1 MSLLLDALRRAEED
15 SRKRKSDTESVAPAK
30 VSLAEKAV
38 APELTLQEQTSPA
51 SQTPGPAAV
60 DASGLTGAEPTPSS
74 MRLPTHAKGFPDLT
88 SPQDG
93 MPVAMSAP
101 EAASVPAA
109 TNPRAPVQPYGRYAR
124 PTGAEAAQQNSE
136 PAKEGWA
143 VAQAA
148 RESVRPAT
156 GARAEDSQ
164 VSRSSE
170 TATRKPP
177 AERIDMAAPLSA
189 TTQRQALSAAGAMA
203 GARVRPAMGK
213 VQRRQWVLVALVLL
227 VALPLVVFL
236 LFGDAFFGSSSTLAV
251 RSPAIVATVPDSPSA
266 SPADVPAADK
276 PASGAVETLA
286 APVGASNAS
295 VTAQATAS
303 AVSSAAA
310 TQAAASGVAGAADR
324 PRIAA
329 TDPVRRTER
338 RQQQDTPAN
347 RDVAGTTTKDPQ
359 GVSLL
364 SSKAKPASQ
373 MESAYTAYQAG
384 KLGEAT
390 RLYQEV
396 LRADPTQRDAWL
408 GLAVIA
414 HASNQREPAMD
425 AYKRVLRLEPQNAT
439 ALAGLSSLITNA
451 GEPQQESRLREMLAR
466 TPQEAD
472 LNNALGLVLSGERRW
487 SEAQPLF
494 FKAHSAAPQEP
505 QFAYNLAVTLD
516 HLRKSSLA
524 AQYYET
530 ALGLAQGKVAGFDEA
545 SARGRLAAL
554 KAGASAG
561 TTR

>member
-30 VSLAEKAV
+30 ISLAEKV
-38 APELTLQEQTSPA
+38 GAPELTLQEQTSPT
-51 SQTPGPAAV
+51 SPTPAPTAV
-60 DASGLTGAEPTPSS
+60 DTSGLTGADPVSS
-74 MRLPTHAKGFPDLT
+74 TRPPVHATGFPDLAPT
-88 SPQDG
+88 RDG
-93 MPVAMSAP
+93 IPAAVSAP
-101 EAASVPAA
+101 EAAPMPAA
-109 TNPRAPVQPYGRYAR
+109 ADSRAPVQPYGRYAR
-124 PTGAEAAQQNSE
+124 PVGAEAGQQNAE
-136 PAKEGWA
+136 PAKGGWA

-148 RESVRPAT
+148 REPVRPTAEAMAD
-156 GARAEDSQ
+156 GSQDARLA
-164 VSRSSE
+164 E
-170 TATRKPP
+170 TASAKPP
-177 AERIDMAAPLSA
+177 VARIDVAAPLSA

-227 VALPLVVFL
+227 VALPLVGFL
-236 LFGDAFFGSSSTLAV
+236 LFGDALFGSSSTLAV
-251 RSPAIVATVPDSPSA
+251 RSPAIVVTVPDSPAA

-276 PASGAVETLA
+276 PVSGAVETSA
-286 APVGASNAS
+286 APVGASNAP
-295 VTAQATAS
+295 VAAQATAS
-303 AVSSAAA
+303 AVLPTAA

-324 PRIAA
+324 PRMVA
-329 TDPVRRTER
+329 TAPVRRTER

-347 RDVAGTTTKDPQ
+347 RDVAGTTAKDLQ

-373 MESAYTAYQAG
+373 MESAYAAYQAG

-516 HLRKSSLA
+516 HLRKASLA

-530 ALGLAQGKVAGFDEA
+530 ALGLAQGKVSGFDEA
-545 SARGRLAAL
+545 SARSRLAAL

-561 TTR
+561 TAR